1 MSTGGVLFLNP
12 NRAGGQ
18 TAPVASWISVASW
31 AAAARRLW
39 GQSWVVTPEGIL
51 EPEEIMRRASDP
63 VALKGPPGPASLRRR
78 VPTTVKTG
86 LKDARKALE
95 ARQFREAGLEGP
107 WRSEE
112 VRFVWQRHDL
122 FHDAG
127 VSAAKA
133 LQRPLVVFTP
143 ALIVQEAAGW
153 GVKRPGWQG
162 ILERTAE
169 APLLKAA
176 DVVAC
181 GSVEIAEQVGRL
193 GVPEA
198 RLLVTPNG
206 VDPEMFSP
214 ERQGGEV
221 RRRLGLEGRFV
232 IGWVG
237 SFRKFHG
244 LDMALEAMK
253 RIESEIPEATLLLV
267 GDGLERSHIEETVRA
282 LDLKNVVMTGT
293 VGYLEIP
300 EHVAAMDVAVI
311 TDRGTGSFHYS
322 PLKLREYMA
331 AGKAVIAP
339 RIGEMARWLADGEDA
354 VLVESGDTAGLAAAI
369 VDLHERPDLRAR
381 LGDGARRKILE
392 QATWDIQLLRI
403 DAALQGASRTR
414 APE

>member
-1 MSTGGVLFLNP
+1 MSSGGVLFLNP

-39 GQSWVVTPEGIL
+39 GLSWIVTPEGVL
-51 EPEEIMRRASDP
+51 EPDEIMRRASDP
-63 VALKGPPGPASLRRR
+63 VALKGPAGPASLRRR
-78 VPTTVKTG
+78 VPTTIKTG

-95 ARQFREAGLEGP
+95 ARQFRVAGLDGP
-107 WRSEE
+107 WRSED

-127 VSAAKA
+127 VTAAKA
-133 LQRPLVVFTP
+133 LERPLVVFTP

-176 DVVAC
+176 DLVAC
-181 GSVEIAEQVGRL
+181 GSIEIAEQVGRL
-193 GVPEA
+193 GVPEE

-214 ERQGGEV
+214 DRRGDEV
-221 RRRLGLEGRFV
+221 RKRLGLDGRFV

-253 RIESEIPEATLLLV
+253 RIESEIPEATLLLI
-267 GDGLERSHIEETVRA
+267 GDGLERAHIEETVGTLGLR
-282 LDLKNVVMTGT
+282 NVVMTGT

-354 VLVESGDTAGLAAAI
+354 VLVESGDTEGLATAI
-369 VDLHERPDLRAR
+369 VDLHERPELRAK
-381 LGDGARRKILE
+381 LGDAARRKILE

-403 DAALQGASRTR
+403 DEALQGAPSAR

>member
-1 MSTGGVLFLNP
+1 MLFLNP
-12 NRAGGQ
+12 NRAEGQ

-39 GQSWVVTPEGIL
+39 GQSWIVTPEGIL

-63 VALKGPPGPASLRRR
+63 VALQGPPGSPSLRRK

-86 LKDARKALE
+86 IKDARKALE
-95 ARQFREAGLEGP
+95 ARQFRTAGLEGP
-107 WRSEE
+107 WQSEE

-127 VSAAKA
+127 VTAARA
-133 LQRPLVVFTP
+133 LERPLVVFTP
-143 ALIVQEAAGW
+143 SLIVHEAAGW
-153 GVKRPGWQG
+153 GVRRPGWQG
-162 ILERTAE
+162 ILERSAE
-169 APLLKAA
+169 APLLRAA
-176 DVVAC
+176 DLVAC

-193 GVPEA
+193 GVREE

-214 ERQGGEV
+214 ERRGDEV
-221 RRRLGLEGRFV
+221 RGRLGLVGRFV

-253 RIESEIPEATLLLV
+253 RIEWEIPEATLLLV
-267 GDGLERSHIEETVRA
+267 GDGLERAHVEDTVRDFG
-282 LDLKNVVMTGT
+282 LRNVVMTGT
-293 VGYLEIP
+293 VGYIEVP
-300 EHVAAMDVAVI
+300 EYVAAMDVAVI
-311 TDRGTGSFHYS
+311 TDRGAGSFHYS

-354 VLVESGDTAGLAAAI
+354 VLVESGDTEGLAAALR
-369 VDLHERPDLRAR
+369 DLHGRPDLRAR
-381 LGDGARRKILE
+381 LGAAARRKIIE

-403 DAALQGASRTR
+403 DEALQSA
-414 APE
+414 APKARSSE

>member
-1 MSTGGVLFLNP
+1 MLFLNP
-12 NRAGGQ
+12 NRAEGQ
-18 TAPVASWISVASW
+18 SAPVASWISVASW

-39 GQSWVVTPEGIL
+39 GQSWIVTPEGIL

-63 VALKGPPGPASLRRR
+63 VALKGPPGSPSLRRK

-86 LKDARKALE
+86 IKDARKALE
-95 ARQFREAGLEGP
+95 ARQFRTAGLEGP
-107 WRSEE
+107 WRSED

-127 VSAAKA
+127 VTAARA
-133 LQRPLVVFTP
+133 LERPLVVFTP
-143 ALIVQEAAGW
+143 SLIVQEAAGW
-153 GVKRPGWQG
+153 GVRRPGWQG
-162 ILERTAE
+162 ILERSAE
-169 APLLKAA
+169 APLLRAA

-193 GVPEA
+193 GVPEE

-214 ERQGGEV
+214 ERRGDEV
-221 RRRLGLEGRFV
+221 RRRLGLVGRFV
-232 IGWVG
+232 VGWVG

-267 GDGLERSHIEETVRA
+267 GDGLERAHVEDTVRDFG
-282 LDLKNVVMTGT
+282 LRNVVMTGT

-300 EHVAAMDVAVI
+300 EYVAAMDVAVI
-311 TDRGTGSFHYS
+311 TDRGAGPFHYS

-354 VLVESGDTAGLAAAI
+354 VLVESGDTEGLADA
-369 VDLHERPDLRAR
+369 VQDLHGRPDLRAR
-381 LGDGARRKILE
+381 LGAAARRKIIE

-403 DAALQGASRTR
+403 DDALQSAAPR
-414 APE
+414 ARSSE

>member
-1 MSTGGVLFLNP
+1 VLFLNP

-31 AAAARRLW
+31 ATAARRLW
-39 GQSWVVTPEGIL
+39 GQSWIVTPEGIL

-63 VALKGPPGPASLRRR
+63 VALKGPPGPPSLRRK
-78 VPTTVKTG
+78 VPTTLKTG
-86 LKDARKALE
+86 IKDARKALE
-95 ARQFREAGLEGP
+95 ARQFRGAGLEGP
-107 WRSEE
+107 WRSEQ

-127 VSAAKA
+127 VTAARA
-133 LQRPLVVFTP
+133 LERPLVVFTP

-153 GVKRPGWQG
+153 GVKRPGWRG
-162 ILERTAE
+162 ILERSAE

-193 GVPEA
+193 GVPEE

-214 ERQGGEV
+214 ERHGHEV
-221 RRRLGLEGRFV
+221 RRRLGLEGKFV

-267 GDGLERSHIEETVRA
+267 GDGLERAHVEDTVRD
-282 LDLKNVVMTGT
+282 LDLRNVVMTGT

-311 TDRGTGSFHYS
+311 TDRGAGSFHYS

-331 AGKAVIAP
+331 AGKTVIAP
-339 RIGEMARWLADGEDA
+339 RIGEMARWLADGQDA
-354 VLVESGDTAGLAAAI
+354 VLVESGDIEGLAAAI
-369 VDLHERPDLRAR
+369 QDLHGRPDLRAR
-381 LGDGARRKILE
+381 LGAAARRKILE

-403 DAALQGASRTR
+403 DDALQGAPR
-414 APE
+414 ARSPE

>member
-1 MSTGGVLFLNP
+1 MLFLNP

-39 GQSWVVTPEGIL
+39 GQSWIVTPEGIL
-51 EPEEIMRRASDP
+51 EPEEIMQRASDP
-63 VALKGPPGPASLRRR
+63 AALKGPPGSASLRRKI
-78 VPTTVKTG
+78 PTIVKTG

-107 WRSEE
+107 WRSED

-127 VSAAKA
+127 VAAAKA
-133 LQRPLVVFTP
+133 LERPLVVFTP

-162 ILERTAE
+162 LLERTAE

-214 ERQGGEV
+214 EKRGDDVRQ
-221 RRRLGLEGRFV
+221 RLGLEERFV

-253 RIESEIPEATLLLV
+253 TIESEIPEATLLLV
-267 GDGLERSHIEETVRA
+267 GDGLERAHIEETVHA
-282 LDLKNVVMTGT
+282 LDLRNVVMTGT

-300 EHVAAMDVAVI
+300 EHIAAMDVAVI
-311 TDRGTGSFHYS
+311 TDRGSGPFHYS

-339 RIGEMARWLADGEDA
+339 RIGEMARWLVDGEDA
-354 VLVESGDTAGLAAAI
+354 VLVESGDTKDLAVAI
-369 VDLHERPDLRAR
+369 VHLHERPDLRDR
-381 LGDGARRKILE
+381 LGAAARRKILE

-403 DAALQGASRTR
+403 DEALQGAPSAR

>member
-1 MSTGGVLFLNP
+1 VLFLNP

-31 AAAARRLW
+31 ATAARRLW
-39 GQSWVVTPEGIL
+39 GQSWIVTPEGIL

-63 VALKGPPGPASLRRR
+63 VALKGPPGPPSLRRK
-78 VPTTVKTG
+78 VPTTLKTG
-86 LKDARKALE
+86 IKDARKALE
-95 ARQFREAGLEGP
+95 ARQFRGAGLEGP
-107 WRSEE
+107 WRSEQ

-127 VSAAKA
+127 VTAARA
-133 LQRPLVVFTP
+133 LERPLVVFTP

-153 GVKRPGWQG
+153 GVKRPGWRG
-162 ILERTAE
+162 ILERSAE

-193 GVPEA
+193 GVPEE

-214 ERQGGEV
+214 ERHGHEV
-221 RRRLGLEGRFV
+221 RRRLGLEGKFV

-267 GDGLERSHIEETVRA
+267 GDGLERAHVEDTVRD
-282 LDLKNVVMTGT
+282 LDLRNVVMTGT

-311 TDRGTGSFHYS
+311 TDRGAGSFHYS

-331 AGKAVIAP
+331 AGKTVIAP
-339 RIGEMARWLADGEDA
+339 RIGEMARWLADGQDA
-354 VLVESGDTAGLAAAI
+354 VLVESGDIEGLAAAI
-369 VDLHERPDLRAR
+369 QDLHGRPDLRAL
-381 LGDGARRKILE
+381 LGAAARRKILE

-403 DAALQGASRTR
+403 DDALQGAPR
-414 APE
+414 ARSPE

>member
-1 MSTGGVLFLNP
+1 VLFLNP

-39 GQSWVVTPEGIL
+39 GKSWIVTPEGIL

-63 VALKGPPGPASLRRR
+63 VALKGPPGPPSVRRK

-86 LKDARKALE
+86 IKDARKALE
-95 ARQFREAGLEGP
+95 ARQFRRAGLDGP

-127 VSAAKA
+127 VTAARA
-133 LQRPLVVFTP
+133 LGRPLVVFTP

-153 GVKRPGWQG
+153 GVRRPGWQG
-162 ILERTAE
+162 FLERSAE

-193 GVPEA
+193 GVPDE

-214 ERQGGEV
+214 ERHGHEV

-253 RIESEIPEATLLLV
+253 RIETEIPEATLLLV
-267 GDGLERSHIEETVRA
+267 GDGLERAHVEDTVRD
-282 LDLKNVVMTGT
+282 LDLRNVVMTGT

-311 TDRGTGSFHYS
+311 TDRGAGSFHYS

-339 RIGEMARWLADGEDA
+339 RIGEMARWLVDGEDA
-354 VLVESGDTAGLAAAI
+354 VLIESGDTEGLAAAI
-369 VDLHERPDLRAR
+369 EDLHGRPHFRAR
-381 LGDGARRKILE
+381 LGVGARDKILE
-392 QATWDIQLLRI
+392 EATWDIQLLRI
-403 DAALQGASRTR
+403 DEALQGSPRSRF
-414 APE
+414 PK